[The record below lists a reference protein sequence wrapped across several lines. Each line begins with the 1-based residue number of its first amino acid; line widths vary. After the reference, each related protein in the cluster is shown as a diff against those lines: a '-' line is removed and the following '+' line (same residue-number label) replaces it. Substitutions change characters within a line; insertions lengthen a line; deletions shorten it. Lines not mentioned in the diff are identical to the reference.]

1 MFKRVQPHL
10 HIALLIMS
18 VMVPAE
24 FLGAHTNDIQ
34 KQIDALR
41 QQVLEVQQN
50 TDSMRSELDEL
61 KANQQDWITEER
73 AADLRVLVKDL
84 LDDADAR
91 SSLVGD
97 GLLGGWSDG
106 FFIASSDGR
115 FRLNIGGL
123 VQERYIQSY
132 LRVGTGFSWDRWRGG
147 MENSRTRLNLSGH
160 LFDQDLTFLFQPG
173 FGWLDPNAISNSP
186 LLRIGARYW
195 DAWLKYKINDEWSAK
210 LGVFMLPFTR
220 ESLVSDAR
228 QLAVDR
234 SLMDYRVGLARSQ
247 GVQFT
252 WLMDNMRLFVS
263 TSNGG
268 LTMRGNQA
276 GNTNPTPPWAGLGQD
291 SDWSMTARAEFLLE
305 GDWQQFNQFTSP
317 PGSHRAQMV
326 GIAMHSQNEERL
338 GGGAGKIDSVGITA
352 DLSMNFDGAS
362 FYASGTFHNIKGF
375 NSSVQNTDMIAYIVQ
390 GSKYVSDTTEL
401 FMRFE
406 GGGIMQDEMGG
417 ATIQILTSGAN
428 WYLEGQQLKVTSD
441 FGWNFGELQGIFTN
455 QMLGWRGSPNR
466 NGEWVFRT
474 QLQVEF

>member
-1 MFKRVQPHL
+1 M
-10 HIALLIMS
+10 ASLIMS
-18 VMVPAE
+18 ALVVDSLQAN
-24 FLGAHTNDIQ
+24 TNDIQ

-41 QQVLEVQQN
+41 EQVLEVQQN
-50 TDSMRSELDEL
+50 TDSMRDELDDL
-61 KANQQDWITEER
+61 KSKQQDWITEER
-73 AADLRVLVKDL
+73 AEDLRFLVKDL

-123 VQERYIQSY
+123 IQERYLQSY
-132 LRVGTGFSWDRWRGG
+132 LRVGPGFNWDRWRGG
-147 MENSRTRLNLSGH
+147 MESTRTRLNLSGH
-160 LFDQDLTFLFQPG
+160 LFDKDLTFLYQPG

-195 DAWLKYKINDEWSAK
+195 DAWLKYRINDEWSAK

-234 SLMDYRVGLARSQ
+234 SLIDYRAGLARSE
-247 GVQFT
+247 GIQFT
-252 WLMDNMRLFVS
+252 WHRDNVRVFMS

-268 LTMRGNQA
+268 LTMRGNQVA
-276 GNTNPTPPWAGLGQD
+276 SINPTPPWAALGQD
-291 SDWSMTARAEFLLE
+291 TDWSGTLRAEFLLK
-305 GDWQQFNQFTSP
+305 GNWHQFNQFTSP
-317 PGSHRAQMV
+317 PGSEAATMLGV
-326 GIAMHSQNEERL
+326 AMHSQNEERI
-338 GGGAGKIDSVGITA
+338 GAGGTRKVDSFGVTA

-362 FYASGTFHNIKGF
+362 FFASGTFHNLKNFTGA
-375 NSSVQNTDMIAYIVQ
+375 VQNTDIIGYVVQ
-390 GSKYVSDTTEL
+390 GSKYISDSTEL
-401 FMRFE
+401 FMRYE
-406 GGGIMQDEMGG
+406 GGGAMQDVFGG
-417 ATIQILTSGAN
+417 ANIQILTSGAN
-428 WYLEGQQLKVTSD
+428 WYIEGQQFKVTSD
-441 FGWNFGELQGIFTN
+441 FGWNFGELQAIFAN

-466 NGEWVFRT
+466 NAEWVFRT